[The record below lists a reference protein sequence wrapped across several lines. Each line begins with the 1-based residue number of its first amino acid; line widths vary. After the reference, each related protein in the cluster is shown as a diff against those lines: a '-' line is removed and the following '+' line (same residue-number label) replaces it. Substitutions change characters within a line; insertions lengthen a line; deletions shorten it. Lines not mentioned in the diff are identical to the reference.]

1 MARMIVVTGASTGIG
16 GETARLLAEGNNIFI
31 HYNTSREA
39 AEQTAAEV
47 QERGGTAHL
56 IQADLFSEAG
66 CNALYSEV
74 SVMTNRVDVLVNN
87 AGGLVQRQSIADLE
101 WNLIDRVFSLNT
113 FSTMLLSSLFLP
125 LLERGTDPCIINVT
139 SIAARHGAP
148 TATIYGA
155 AKGAIDSYT
164 RGAAAE
170 LAPKIRVNAVA
181 PGVIDTPFHERYTT
195 PQRMEGFRE
204 KTPLKRNGK
213 AIHVARAIQFLVEN
227 DYITGETI
235 DINGGLYMR

>member
-16 GETARLLAEGNNIFI
+16 SETARLLAEGNNIFI

-56 IQADLFSEAG
+56 IQADLSSEAG
-66 CNALYSEV
+66 CDALYSEV

-87 AGGLVQRQSIADLE
+87 AGGLVQRQGIADLE
-101 WNLIDRVFSLNT
+101 WSLIDRVFSLNT
-113 FSTMLLSSLFLP
+113 FSTMLLSSLFIP
-125 LLERGTDPCIINVT
+125 LLDRATDPCIINVT

-155 AKGAIDSYT
+155 AKGAIDSFT

-181 PGVIDTPFHERYTT
+181 PGVIDTPFHERYST

-213 AIHVARAIQFLVEN
+213 PIHVARAIQFLIDN

-235 DINGGLYMR
+235 DINGGLFMR

>member
-1 MARMIVVTGASTGIG
+1 MARIIVITGASTGIG

-31 HYNTSREA
+31 HYNSSREA

-56 IQADLFSEAG
+56 VQADLFGEAG

-74 SVMTNRVDVLVNN
+74 SVMTNRIDVLVNN
-87 AGGLVQRQSIADLE
+87 AGGLVQRQGIGELE
-101 WNLIDRVFSLNT
+101 WSLMDRVFSLNT

-125 LLERGTDPCIINVT
+125 LLKRGTDPCIVNVT
-139 SIAARHGAP
+139 SVAARHGAP
-148 TATIYGA
+148 TATLYGA
-155 AKGAIDSYT
+155 AKGAIDSFT

-181 PGVIDTPFHERYTT
+181 PGVIDTPFHERYST
-195 PQRMEGFRE
+195 PARMEKFRSD
-204 KTPLKRNGK
+204 TPLQRNGR
-213 AIHVARAIQFLVEN
+213 AIDVARAIRFLIEN
-227 DYITGETI
+227 DFITGETV
-235 DINGGLYMR
+235 DINGGLFMR

>member
-1 MARMIVVTGASTGIG
+1 MARMIVITGASTGIG
-16 GETARLLAEGNNIFI
+16 SVTARLLAGGNNIFI

-66 CNALYSEV
+66 CDALYSEV
-74 SVMTNRVDVLVNN
+74 SVLTNRIDVLVNN
-87 AGGLVQRQSIADLE
+87 AGSLVQRQSIADLE
-101 WNLIDRVFSLNT
+101 WSLMARVFSLNT
-113 FSTMLLSSLFLP
+113 FSTMMLSSLFLP
-125 LLERGTDPCIINVT
+125 LLERATDPCIINVT

-148 TATIYGA
+148 TATAYGA
-155 AKGAIDSYT
+155 AKGAIDSFT

-181 PGVIDTPFHERYTT
+181 PGVIDTPFHERYST
-195 PQRMEGFRE
+195 PQRMEMFRE
-204 KTPLKRNGK
+204 NTPLKRNGK
-213 AIHVARAIQFLVEN
+213 AIHVAKAIQFLIEN

-235 DINGGLYMR
+235 DINGGLFMR